1 VTRIGCVDSLGLDEI
16 DLVAKSIPGK
26 SKNERTRSVLLLQG
40 VASYL
45 STGVARVT
53 HDKVKEACLHYD
65 AWDSDNFARYLRNLS
80 REVGG
85 NRESGYML
93 TAAGLT
99 AAGLTAAGLTAAGL
113 TAATEMIK
121 ELFNR
126 GDEESVRPKKR
137 EKRKAKA

>member
-1 VTRIGCVDSLGLDEI
+1 MTRIGCVDSLGLDEI

-99 AAGLTAAGLTAAGL
+99 AA
-113 TAATEMIK
+113 TEMIK